1 MYREVILDQ
10 LKYLFSESECER
22 MNKNLELKIQVKY
35 NEVSGDLQNYIQKY
49 ILKKTPELLTYH

>member
-1 MYREVILDQ
+1 MYREVTLNQ
-10 LKYLFSESECER
+10 LKYLFSERECER

-49 ILKKTPELLTYH
+49 IH

>member
-1 MYREVILDQ
+1 MYREVTLNQ

-35 NEVSGDLQNYIQKY
+35 NEVLGDLQNYIQKY
-49 ILKKTPELLTYH
+49 IHCKKPQNY

>member
-1 MYREVILDQ
+1 
-10 LKYLFSESECER
+10 

-49 ILKKTPELLTYH
+49 IPKKTPELLTYH